1 MILIKILLLL
11 LIIIIMMLLLI
22 LLILL
27 LLLVLII
34 IILDRGVAAA
44 QILRGEAA
52 VARLPLAVTMTDG

>member
-11 LIIIIMMLLLI
+11 LIIII
-22 LLILL
+22 
-27 LLLVLII
+27 II

>member
-11 LIIIIMMLLLI
+11 LLIIIMLLL
-22 LLILL
+22 LLLLL

>member
-11 LIIIIMMLLLI
+11 LLIIIMLL

-27 LLLVLII
+27 LLILVLII
-34 IILDRGVAAA
+34 IILDRGVAEA

>member
-22 LLILL
+22 LLL

>member
-11 LIIIIMMLLLI
+11 LIIIIMLLL
-22 LLILL
+22 LLLLL

>member
-11 LIIIIMMLLLI
+11 LLIIIMLLLLI
-22 LLILL
+22 L